1 MGKSVAAG
9 EEEKDKS
16 EEKKYAVGMCRLADQ
31 NKQKKSLYRYPAG
44 LWSERVGE
52 VTFGT
57 CSHTDKHRHTR
68 VRHTQHKDIINSLT
82 RSIYS
87 VCSSPLQPVMSRCVK
102 VTPTSMEKLR

>member
-1 MGKSVAAG
+1 MGKSAAAG

-16 EEKKYAVGMCRLADQ
+16 QEKKYAVGMCRLADQ
-31 NKQKKSLYRYPAG
+31 NKQKKSLYPAG

-68 VRHTQHKDIINSLT
+68 VRHAQHKDIINSLT

-87 VCSSPLQPVMSRCVK
+87 ICSSPLQPVMSRCVK